1 MPKSRESAL
10 PDPPSIDRRV
20 QLPLFRAIGMALV
33 ALVPLLALA
42 GVFGERRTTETVDG
56 RDITVRAAFPTR
68 LKYEMLQSIAIT
80 VHNRSERSIDTV
92 TVRLDS
98 AHVLRFSGVTFIPD
112 VDQAYAV
119 RLAGVMPGESRLVA
133 VEIQGQRYGRHSGPL
148 HVETTSGDSLSIPLH
163 TLVLP

>member
-1 MPKSRESAL
+1 
-10 PDPPSIDRRV
+10 V
-20 QLPLFRAIGMALV
+20 QLPTVRAIGMALV

-68 LKYEMLQSIAIT
+68 LTYEMLENIAIS
-80 VHNRSERSIDTV
+80 VHNRSARRIDTV

-98 AHVLRFSGVTFIPD
+98 SYTLRFSGVTFIPD
-112 VDQAYAV
+112 VDEAYAV
-119 RLAGVMPGESRLVA
+119 RLPDVMPGESRLVA
-133 VEIQGQRYGRHSGPL
+133 VEIQGQRYGRHTGPL
-148 HVETTSGDSLSIPLH
+148 HIETTSGDSVSISLH